1 MKRILL
7 ILSIIILTAT
17 SVCAQANPYTPD
29 DDYFRLERA
38 LGSPTL
44 TTSPYAATSY
54 DAYPTPQSTS
64 GRRNAVGDDPFGGGD
79 IGDVE
84 DPKEPTTHV
93 PMGDIP
99 TGLLLLFATMYILIA
114 HRHTTQPNH

>member
-7 ILSIIILTAT
+7 LLAIIIFTAM

-38 LGSPTL
+38 LESPAL
-44 TTSPYAATSY
+44 TIGPYATTSY
-54 DAYPTPQSTS
+54 DANSTPQSIP

-93 PMGDIP
+93 PMDDMP
-99 TGLLLLFATMYILIA
+99 TGLLLLFATIYILIA
-114 HRHTTQPNH
+114 HRHTTQPNR